1 MMGGTIEIIS
11 FPGEGSTFIIRLPL
25 QNEVI
30 EEPESTE
37 VSETDAGKPVQFK
50 NGEVRILLVED
61 NELNMEIAQELLGI
75 TGAEL
80 EIAWN
85 GKEGIEK
92 FAENPEN
99 YFDII
104 LSDVQMPE
112 MDGHEMT
119 RAIRQMNRGD
129 ARIIPIVAMSA
140 NAFSSDVLK
149 ARQAGMNGHIAK
161 PIDLKDIYRIL
172 KKWIPDEKQ
181 IQEPGD

>member
-1 MMGGTIEIIS
+1 
-11 FPGEGSTFIIRLPL
+11 
-25 QNEVI
+25 
-30 EEPESTE
+30 
-37 VSETDAGKPVQFK
+37 
-50 NGEVRILLVED
+50 
-61 NELNMEIAQELLGI
+61 
-75 TGAEL
+75 
-80 EIAWN
+80 
-85 GKEGIEK
+85 
-92 FAENPEN
+92 
-99 YFDII
+99 
-104 LSDVQMPE
+104 
-112 MDGHEMT
+112 MT